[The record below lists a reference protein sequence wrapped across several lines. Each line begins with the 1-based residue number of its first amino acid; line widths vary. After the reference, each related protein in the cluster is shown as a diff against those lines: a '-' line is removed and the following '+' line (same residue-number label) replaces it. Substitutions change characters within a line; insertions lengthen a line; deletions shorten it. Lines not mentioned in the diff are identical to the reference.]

1 MINDETD
8 WKNSDINVD
17 SLWLIQ
23 KRDSSGKHENNYHGN
38 FVPQIPY
45 QLVKRYTHKGDTV
58 LELFTGSGTTL
69 FECEKLER
77 NYIGFDIN
85 QPMIDLIYQKM
96 ADAQNIHFVVNNCDV
111 CDTQKINEVMK
122 QSLTWT
128 ENEKQ
133 SVDFLIAHPPYMD
146 IVKFTDKK
154 EDLSAISDLDLFLE
168 KFTLAIK
175 NGLQFLEKGK
185 YFAVVIG
192 DVYKKSE
199 IVPLGFYCM
208 NAIKQNFKTK
218 LKGIIVKNI
227 EGNRGKIGAQG
238 IWRYRA
244 MQSDYY
250 LFKHEYIF
258 VFKKEF

>member
-17 SLWLIQ
+17 SLWFIQ
-23 KRDSSGKHENNYHGN
+23 KRDSFGKHENNYHGN

-45 QLVKRYTHKGDTV
+45 QLVKRYTHKNDTV
-58 LELFTGSGTTL
+58 LELFAGSGTTL
-69 FECEKLER
+69 FECERLGR

-85 QPMIDLIYQKM
+85 QSMIDLVYQKM
-96 ADAQNIHFVVNNCDV
+96 ADTQNIHFAINNCDV
-111 CDTQKINEVMK
+111 CDTLKMAECMS
-122 QSLTWT
+122 QSFKWC
-128 ENEKQ
+128 ENETKTA
-133 SVDFLIAHPPYMD
+133 DFLIAHPPYMD
-146 IVKFTDKK
+146 IVKFTDKE
-154 EDLSAISDLDLFLE
+154 EDLSAISDLDLFIE
-168 KFTLAIK
+168 KFTLAMK
-175 NGLQFLEKGK
+175 NGLQFLKKNK

-199 IVPLGFYCM
+199 VVPLGFYVM
-208 NAIKQNFKTK
+208 NAIKKNFEAK
-218 LKGIIVKNI
+218 LKGVIVKNI